1 MCKTAGLLWL
11 ILPSGQRYVPIVW
24 KNNTLSATFFYLII
38 QIKSI
43 IKKTALQIQLLS
55 KNDMNIFLHRTALVC
70 LAVVSFLFFGVGPV
84 QAVRI
89 VCINSNAMEV
99 LRVLNA
105 TDQVVGV
112 HNFIL
117 KERGFWA
124 ELAGRPN
131 VGDWREPDYEAILAL
146 KPDVV
151 LCYKSSPGPEIER
164 LLEPA
169 GTKILRLDFH
179 KLPFFH
185 AEVRELAHLVGREAE
200 AEIFLTWFDGYLG
213 KIRKAVAASPRRP
226 VVYLEGYTDYR
237 AAGPGSG
244 FDMFCQEAGLVNI
257 GQELGQ
263 ESAQVATEWILS
275 RQPEAIIKSVPRTG
289 DYDWPDASPLL
300 KLKQS
305 MLSRPGWGLLEAAK
319 NDRFFLITSSITA
332 GPPAVVGLAHMVR
345 IFHPEQAG
353 DLDPRAM
360 HAEYL
365 ARFHHLPLRGVYTLL
380 PETKP

>member
-1 MCKTAGLLWL
+1 MK
-11 ILPSGQRYVPIVW
+11 IFSQRV
-24 KNNTLSATFFYLII
+24 AT
-38 QIKSI
+38 
-43 IKKTALQIQLLS
+43 
-55 KNDMNIFLHRTALVC
+55 DCLV
-70 LAVVSFLFFGVGPV
+70 VMFFLFFGCVS
-84 QAVRI
+84 ASATRI

-124 ELAGRPN
+124 ELAERPN

-164 LLEPA
+164 LLEPG
-169 GTKILRLDFH
+169 GTRILRLDFH
-179 KLPFFH
+179 KLPAFH
-185 AEVRELAHLVGREAE
+185 DEVRELARLVGREAE
-200 AEIFLTWFDGYLG
+200 AASFLAWFDGYLTR
-213 KIRKAVAASPRRP
+213 IRSAVAASPHRP
-226 VVYLEGYTDYR
+226 VVYLEGYTDFR

-263 ESAQVATEWILS
+263 ESAQVTTEWILS

-289 DYDWPDASPLL
+289 DYDWPDTSPLL
-300 KLKQS
+300 RLKQS
-305 MLSRPGWGLLEAAK
+305 MLSRPGWGLLEAVK
-319 NDRFFLITSSITA
+319 KDRFFLITSSITA

-353 DLDPRAM
+353 DLDPAAM

-365 ARFHHLPLRGVYTLL
+365 ARFHHLPLKGIYTLF
-380 PETKP
+380 PRAMP